1 MVDSTFMADRQ
12 GENTAVSDD
21 YVAEEVEY
29 DGVGSSDEFAEL
41 EDDIDSLEALR
52 EQRREELKRESAI
65 SLFVCTVC

>member
-1 MVDSTFMADRQ
+1 MVDSTFMTDRQ